1 MISTIWNLPYTHFL
15 MAGAMAGIVALMR
28 SKLRNKPPTENKR
41 RLDAALCGIGALG
54 ICWIAWRLF
63 PNRFDFH
70 DAIPYGIAIG
80 FLGAGRIYEAAL
92 RRFDSSATLD
102 SSFYSDDKHE
112 NKD

>member
-1 MISTIWNLPYTHFL
+1 MLSSLWALPYFHFVI
-15 MAGAMAGIVALMR
+15 GGGVSGIVALLR
-28 SKLRNKPPTENKR
+28 SKLRNKPPTETQR
-41 RLDAALCGIGALG
+41 RLDAALCGIGAIG

>member
-1 MISTIWNLPYTHFL
+1 MISLLWNLPYTHFVL
-15 MAGAMAGIVALMR
+15 AGSIAGIVALLR
-28 SKLRNKPPTENKR
+28 SKLRNKPPTETKR

-80 FLGAGRIYEAAL
+80 FLGAGRIYEAAFK
-92 RRFDSSATLD
+92 RFEQNVSLDTL
-102 SSFYSDDKHE
+102 SDEDIHDEK
-112 NKD
+112 

>member
-1 MISTIWNLPYTHFL
+1 MISMLWHVPYTHFL
-15 MAGAMAGIVALMR
+15 LAGVTAGIVALLR
-28 SKLRNKPPTENKR
+28 SKLRNKPPTEPKR
-41 RLDAALCGIGALG
+41 RLDAALCGIGAIG